1 MLCKVVTKK
10 SNKLCVRGNP
20 STDGYVVGYLY
31 KDNIYDV
38 SPVNRNW
45 AFVTAAD
52 TGAIGYASRA
62 YLREVS
68 INESTE
74 QKNND
79 ITITFTRA
87 ELKSMVDYINSLLEG

>member
-62 YLREVS
+62 YLREVT
-68 INESTE
+68 INEPIDH
-74 QKNND
+74 KNND
-79 ITITFTRA
+79 ITITFKRD
-87 ELKSMVDYINSLLEG
+87 ELKAMADYINSLLGE

>member
-10 SNKLCVRGNP
+10 SNKLCVRSNP
-20 STDGYVVGYLY
+20 STEGHVVGYLY
-31 KDNIYDV
+31 KGNIYDIK
-38 SPVNRNW
+38 PVNENW

-52 TGAIGYASRA
+52 TRAMGYASRA
-62 YLREVS
+62 FLQEVS

-79 ITITFTRA
+79 ITITFTRT
-87 ELKSMVDYINSLLEG
+87 ELKSMLDYINSLLGE

>member
-10 SNKLCVRGNP
+10 SNKLCVRDNP

-62 YLREVS
+62 YLQKVT

-79 ITITFTRA
+79 ITIIFRRD
-87 ELKSMVDYINSLLEG
+87 ELKAMVDYINSLLGE